1 MKWIDEKVLQKYFKE
16 SFKFY
21 NSWFVK
27 TYGENATSVKYNV
40 PFDRYPDVFVTLE
53 SGKELPVEVEWTTKK
68 FDHDPTV
75 IEDGDGLIVVL
86 QNNDPFFGLRQ
97 LELNKEHF
105 KSWYVKNSSRIFDES
120 IKEIIVD
127 DKKIKRPPKLWF
139 NYVSASIEKNK
150 EQTLEAGVFGVP
162 DVFRQLHTFKD
173 IRKNDLFC
181 YIGPYEGFKSGGRV
195 QFEDFR
201 KNRKMICKEMSVFRI
216 TKDYYYD
223 ETKIW
228 DHKINLDDKKIKN
241 YPHRFTFDKTPIFIN
256 NNIKMY

>member
-1 MKWIDEKVLQKYFKE
+1 M
-16 SFKFY
+16 
-21 NSWFVK
+21 
-27 TYGENATSVKYNV
+27 V
-40 PFDRYPDVFVTLE
+40 PFVPHFC
-53 SGKELPVEVEWTTKK
+53 S
-68 FDHDPTV
+68 
-75 IEDGDGLIVVL
+75 
-86 QNNDPFFGLRQ
+86 NDPFFGLRQ

-127 DKKIKRPPKLWF
+127 NKKIKRPPKLWF

-256 NNIKMY
+256 NNIKMYELSLTTQVFTITHLPQVASKGNNHFKVFKNTNKSNTNTFIKQLTNKERVDEIALMLSGNKITDTAKAHAKQLLN